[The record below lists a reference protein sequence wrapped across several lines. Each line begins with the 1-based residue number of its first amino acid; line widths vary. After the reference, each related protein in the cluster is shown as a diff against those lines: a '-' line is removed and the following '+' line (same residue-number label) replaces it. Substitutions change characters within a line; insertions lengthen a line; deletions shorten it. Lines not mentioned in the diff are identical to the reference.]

1 MKIYFINGIV
11 PCIVVQTQKEL
22 DSIPASWEGTIEV
35 RFGHETNP
43 CIITQDRTYIIRGN
57 SYVAVYNNAVAI
69 ARDNVHVEAFEN
81 AHIEA
86 YNNAYVA
93 VADDATVYCYHSSVI
108 EAFNNAFVHNM
119 GTCGKVIMHNGWED
133 AAEHHISHTDKPCD
147 IIGKVM
153 YLEDRYGAPHLSQ
166 LWWCK

>member
-11 PCIVVQTQKEL
+11 PCIVVRTQKEL
-22 DSIPASWEGTIEV
+22 DSIPASWEGAIEV

-69 ARDNVHVEAFEN
+69 ARDNVHVEA
-81 AHIEA
+81 

-93 VADDATVYCYHSSVI
+93 VADDATVYCHHSSVI
-108 EAFNNAFVHNM
+108 EAFDNAFVHNM
-119 GTCGKVIMHNGWED
+119 GTCGKVTMHNGWQHAVD
-133 AAEHHISHTDKPCD
+133 HHIPHTEP
-147 IIGKVM
+147 IGKVM

>member
-11 PCIVVQTQKEL
+11 PCIVVRTQKEL
-22 DSIPASWEGTIEV
+22 DSIPASWEGAIEV

-69 ARDNVHVEAFEN
+69 ARDNVHVEA
-81 AHIEA
+81 

-93 VADDATVYCYHSSVI
+93 VADDATVYCHHSSVI
-108 EAFNNAFVHNM
+108 EAFDNAFVHNM
-119 GTCGKVIMHNGWED
+119 GTCGKVTMHNGWKH
-133 AAEHHISHTDKPCD
+133 AVAHHIPHTEP
-147 IIGKVM
+147 IGKVM